1 MDEIM
6 EKLNINH
13 GAQCAKDPNDNL
25 YHCIC
30 NKKFSDINFGF
41 GDKDDNDKTFALE
54 MDDYVERHAKDSNQK
69 NCNLLFRP
77 ARTFR
82 IQGSITNAET
92 DYLPNLSKEEKNYYL
107 GTAFMK
113 KIYTVFDQDHHRI
126 ELAHSF
132 KVEPSPLKVSE
143 ATRITTIVIGI
154 FIILISLGILLSV
167 LKKVP
172 LQQVATVQTV
182 TTTLPYV
189 IQTPI

>member
-1 MDEIM
+1 M

-30 NKKFSDINFGF
+30 NKVFNDINFGF
-41 GDKDDNDKTFALE
+41 GDKEDTDRTFALAME
-54 MDDYVERHAKDSNQK
+54 DYIERHPKDSNQK

-82 IQGSITNAET
+82 IQGSNTNEET
-92 DYLPNLSKEEKNYYL
+92 TFLPAKSQDEKNFYL
-107 GTAFMK
+107 GTSFLK
-113 KIYTVFDQDHHRI
+113 KIYTVFDQDKNEI
-126 ELAHSF
+126 KLANSF
-132 KVEPSPLKVSE
+132 AVSPSPLKVSE

-154 FIILISLGILLSV
+154 FIILISLGILLSI

-172 LQQVATVQTV
+172 LQQVATV
-182 TTTLPYV
+182 
-189 IQTPI
+189 